1 VHVLTKILV
10 VFCAV
15 LSLLLAA
22 LSMAYATNADR
33 IKASVEHERTYRLST
48 EAEAR
53 DQVTGMATEKAKLQQ
68 QLQASETEKGSI
80 NQELSNLRSQR
91 TDLLSQVE
99 RAKADADA
107 IRNQISQ
114 LGATADTQ
122 AALIKNYRDEV
133 TRLRDDLVKASKR
146 EIELVD
152 RVNELTGQRE
162 VLEQNARA
170 LKEQLEEA
178 KLSFQ
183 SAQQSGTGA
192 SLAGATA
199 VTEPREFTGPLV
211 RANVTEVT
219 NSPTG
224 DLVVINEGSNRG
236 LKDNMLLH
244 VIRGNDFV
252 ASIVLI
258 RVEPNSAV
266 GKITLTRKGMQVLKD
281 DVVLSRIQ

>member
-1 VHVLTKILV
+1 MHVLTKILV

-33 IKASVEHERTYRLST
+33 LKASIEHERELRLST
-48 EAEAR
+48 ESTAKE
-53 DQVTGMATEKAKLQQ
+53 QVTSSASQQAALQEKLQATQNDKASLLQ
-68 QLQASETEKGSI
+68 QLSTLHAEQ
-80 NQELSNLRSQR
+80 
-91 TDLLSQVE
+91 TDLRSQVE

-122 AALIKNYRDEV
+122 AALIKNYRDENSK
-133 TRLRDDLVKASKR
+133 LRDDLVKSSKR
-146 EIELVD
+146 EIDLVD

-178 KLSFQ
+178 KLSLQ
-183 SAQQSGTGA
+183 AAQQGGST
-192 SLAGATA
+192 LTGATA
-199 VTEPREFTGPLV
+199 VTEPREFVGPLV
-211 RANVTEVT
+211 RATVTEVT
-219 NSPTG
+219 PSPTG

-236 LKDNMLLH
+236 LKENTLMH

-252 ASIVLI
+252 ASIALV

-266 GKITLTRKGMQVLKD
+266 GRITLTRKGMQVLKD
-281 DVVLSRIQ
+281 DVVLSRIE

>member
-1 VHVLTKILV
+1 MHVLTKILV

-33 IKASVEHERTYRLST
+33 LKASIEHERELRLST
-48 EAEAR
+48 ESTAKE
-53 DQVTGMATEKAKLQQ
+53 QVTSSASQQAALQEKLQATQNDKASLLQ
-68 QLQASETEKGSI
+68 QLSTLHAEQ
-80 NQELSNLRSQR
+80 
-91 TDLLSQVE
+91 TDLRSQVE

-122 AALIKNYRDEV
+122 AALIKNYRDENSK
-133 TRLRDDLVKASKR
+133 LRDDLVKSSKR
-146 EIELVD
+146 EIDLVD

-162 VLEQNARA
+162 VLEQNSRA

-178 KLSFQ
+178 KLSLQ
-183 SAQQSGTGA
+183 AVQQGGSALT
-192 SLAGATA
+192 GATA
-199 VTEPREFTGPLV
+199 VTEPREFVGPLV
-211 RANVTEVT
+211 RATVTEVT
-219 NSPTG
+219 PSPTG

-236 LKDNMLLH
+236 LKENTLMH

-252 ASIVLI
+252 ASIALV

-266 GKITLTRKGMQVLKD
+266 GRITLTRKGMQVLKD
-281 DVVLSRIQ
+281 DVVLSRIE

>member
-15 LSLLLAA
+15 MSLLLAA

-33 IKASVEHERTYRLST
+33 IKASLEHERTYRLST
-48 EAEAR
+48 EAEMR
-53 DQVTGMATEKAKLQQ
+53 DQVTGAATEKAKLQQ
-68 QLQASETEKGSI
+68 QLQASETEKAAI

-107 IRNQISQ
+107 IRNQVAQ

-178 KLSFQ
+178 KLSIQ
-183 SAQQSGTGA
+183 SSQQGGPA
-192 SLAGATA
+192 AMTA

-211 RANVTEVT
+211 RATVTEVT
-219 NSPTG
+219 AGPTG

-236 LKDNMLLH
+236 LKDNTLMH

-266 GKITLTRKGMQVLKD
+266 GRITLTRKGMQVLKD